1 MVRPHPTAQVPHR
14 LFDLAKIT
22 FGTSTRSYLLKAD
35 GLPAAPPPSR
45 PAAASTAQE
54 KRKLLWGGKRAAA
67 GGASL
72 AQQHASAASVSGWTS
87 AASALGDSDRQS
99 KFLALLGAKKH
110 GASDSPASPP

>member
-1 MVRPHPTAQVPHR
+1 MVRPNPTAQVPHR

-54 KRKLLWGGKRAAA
+54 KRKLLWAGDVAEGLLHVHKKGFLHRDLATRNVLVGSDMRCMRCRRVMGPAA
-67 GGASL
+67 L
-72 AQQHASAASVSGWTS
+72 
-87 AASALGDSDRQS
+87 RER
-99 KFLALLGAKKH
+99 
-110 GASDSPASPP
+110 